1 MPQPSLATLEKS
13 AAQLTRAQMIIAL
26 FCVAA
31 SLKILFF
38 SVSLPFFP
46 LDEELHFDAIY
57 KFAHGYQKSR
67 DLPGF
72 DHDTAE
78 IIERY
83 HSPQFLR
90 VPDPGRPFVPLAF
103 WCHPAE
109 EHLPP
114 ELQSRTQTWLQLK
127 NIEIDAPPVY
137 YELEAVWFKIGRLM
151 GYSGLFLL
159 YWLRALN
166 AIGYGFFVLFSWM
179 FVRECYPENSYLQL
193 AVPIFLLVFPQDC
206 FLFLIPNALCATFMA
221 ATLLLFARL
230 RSVPNR
236 GVFFYLLTGALAA
249 VTALLGFGNFLV
261 AVPLLFVALLILKD
275 AWGRE
280 ARNQLLA
287 RTIAMLSAA
296 ALPMVIWFARNYFVL
311 GNWSGSKS
319 KQEFLTWSAKP
330 LSQWLHHPL
339 FTPSGFAYF
348 VSTLSRNFWRG
359 EVYWASAPRTAWID
373 PIYFWLS
380 LILCGTYVVHVFR
393 RRSLNRTQSFA
404 DYASIAL
411 LVASVLFLAFISL
424 PFDFGRCFYPSRA
437 HPYFV
442 SGRLI
447 IGALLPFLIAF
458 LGGLQILC
466 TRISSRLNPLYVAIG
481 LASGIFVTETV
492 LFIPILSSR
501 FNLISLIL
509 GRSCS

>member
-1 MPQPSLATLEKS
+1 MPQPSLATLEKP
-13 AAQLTRAQMIIAL
+13 ATQLTRAQIVVAL

-57 KFAHGYQKSR
+57 KFANGYHKSR

-72 DHDTAE
+72 DHNTAE

-103 WCHPAE
+103 WCHPSD

-114 ELQSRTQTWLQLK
+114 ELQSRTEAWLQLK
-127 NIEIDAPPVY
+127 NIEINAPPVY
-137 YELEAVWFKIGRLM
+137 YELEAAWYKLGRLM

-166 AIGYGFFVLFSWM
+166 AVGYGFFVLFSWM
-179 FVRECYPENSYLQL
+179 FIRECYPENSYLQL
-193 AVPIFLLVFPQDC
+193 AVPVFLLVFPQDC

-221 ATLLLFARL
+221 AALVLFARL
-230 RSVPNR
+230 RKNPDRSL
-236 GVFFYLLTGALAA
+236 FFYLLAGALAPI
-249 VTALLGFGNFLV
+249 TALLGFGNFLV
-261 AVPLLFVALLILKD
+261 SVPLLLIAFLILKD
-275 AWGRE
+275 SRGQGTRTALILKT
-280 ARNQLLA
+280 ASMLA
-287 RTIAMLSAA
+287 AA
-296 ALPMVIWFARNYFVL
+296 ALPIVTWLTHNYLVL

-319 KQEFLTWSAKP
+319 KQEFLTWSVKP
-330 LSQWLHHPL
+330 FSEWLHHPL

-359 EVYWASAPRTAWID
+359 EVYWAAAPRTAWID
-373 PIYFWLS
+373 PIYLGLS
-380 LILCGTYVVHVFR
+380 LILCGIYFVHVIR

-404 DYASIAL
+404 DFASISL
-411 LVASVLFLAFISL
+411 LIASVLFLAFISL

-458 LGGLQILC
+458 LGGLQLLC
-466 TRISSRLNPLYVAIG
+466 ARISKRLNPLYVAIS
-481 LASGIFVTETV
+481 LAAGIFVTETV